1 MTEPSQSDAQSEDR
15 VEPPFEPN
23 VAPPSGASRPRV
35 WPRVLITAGPTHEPI
50 DSVRYLA
57 NRSSGKMGIA
67 LAEASSARGWTTT
80 LLLGPSALRPAD
92 SSHLTV
98 HRFRTTADLQQLLSQ
113 SWPRHDWLIMAAA
126 VADYRP
132 KPAPE
137 VKIRRTSTQMTLE
150 LEPTPDLL
158 AALAAASRPDQRRIG
173 FALEPA
179 DELIQRAGD
188 KLARKSLDAIVANPI
203 ETMDSDRIT
212 AHLLFAGGRRAEP
225 AGSLLKADAAAW
237 LLDAFAEGFCVKG

>member
-1 MTEPSQSDAQSEDR
+1 MPEPPH
-15 VEPPFEPN
+15 VEPVSP
-23 VAPPSGASRPRV
+23 
-35 WPRVLITAGPTHEPI
+35 PRVLITAGPTHEPI

-98 HRFRTTADLQQLLSQ
+98 HRFRTTADLQQRLQQ
-113 SWPRHDWLIMAAA
+113 SWPQHDWLIMAAA

-132 KPAPE
+132 KPASE
-137 VKIRRTSTQMTLE
+137 AKLRRTSTKMTLE

-158 AALAAASRPDQRRIG
+158 AELAAGSRPDQRRIG

-179 DELIQRAGD
+179 DELVERARD
-188 KLARKSLDAIVANPI
+188 KLARKSLDAIVANPLK
-203 ETMDSDRIT
+203 TMDANEIE
-212 AHLLFAGGRRAEP
+212 AILLFADGAEISSN
-225 AGSLLKADAAAW
+225 GSLSKSAGAKW
-237 LLDAFAEGFCVKG
+237 ILDTIFARLTSPG